1 MNAFSEH
8 QKKQVEVIDEI
19 ERQVRNKSF
28 DASVVSPVDDYEADL
43 RRCLTGI
50 HFPKKTLIE
59 KVQYDLIDPLRKISP
74 KHYYYKGSSLH
85 MTIKNV
91 RISNYPPNFTEAD
104 IKKAKRVFDK
114 VVPQHKKFKVY
125 FYRLMLFPN
134 NLALMGMTDP
144 ELDEIIFEL
153 DKELKRAGIPDDKKY
168 TNKRYFFSNM
178 TLIRFTLPI
187 IDRFR
192 QKVVQLSKSIKFEP
206 YTIDSATLI
215 VSNVSLTKCKRIK
228 TWKLC

>member
-1 MNAFSEH
+1 MKILSDH
-8 QKKQVEVIDEI
+8 QRKQIKIIDKI

-59 KVQYDLIDPLRKISP
+59 KVQYGLTDPLRKISP

-144 ELDEIIFEL
+144 EPDEIIFEL

-168 TNKRYFFSNM
+168 TNSRYFFCNM
-178 TLIRFTLPI
+178 TLVRFTSPI
-187 IDRFR
+187 TERFR
-192 QKVVQLSKSIKFEP
+192 KKVVQLSKAIKFEP
-206 YTIDSATLI
+206 YTVDSAALI
-215 VSNVSLTKCKRIK
+215 VSNASLTKRRRIE
-228 TWKLC
+228 TWKLG